1 MEALVDSMVAAGIG
15 ASSGGWGGVFH
26 LPLQSL
32 SYFFDAFVKVHSRH
46 WLVRVKVHAVG
57 QV

>member
-1 MEALVDSMVAAGIG
+1 MEALVDSMVVAGIG
-15 ASSGGWGGVFH
+15 ARGWGGVFH